1 MSDQPFEGQSV
12 PDGDSSSEV
21 EIDLT
26 AFLPENVTIEQP
38 DVDLVAIESET
49 SAASTDEPAGSV
61 PGPVVSGDSRPPAP
75 DEDAIDVELLDSVE
89 RDLNEVDAA
98 LAAIDGGTYGS
109 CAVCSSPIGAEV
121 LAVDPVRRTCAE
133 HA

>member
-1 MSDQPFEGQSV
+1 MPDQPFEGQ
-12 PDGDSSSEV
+12 PAPEGGSSSEV

-49 SAASTDEPAGSV
+49 SAASDEGSAEPAPDPFV
-61 PGPVVSGDSRPPAP
+61 NGDAQPPTP
-75 DEDAIDVELLDSVE
+75 DEDAIDVELLESVE
-89 RDLNEVDAA
+89 RDLDAVDAA

-121 LAVDPVRRTCAE
+121 LSVDPVRRTCAE